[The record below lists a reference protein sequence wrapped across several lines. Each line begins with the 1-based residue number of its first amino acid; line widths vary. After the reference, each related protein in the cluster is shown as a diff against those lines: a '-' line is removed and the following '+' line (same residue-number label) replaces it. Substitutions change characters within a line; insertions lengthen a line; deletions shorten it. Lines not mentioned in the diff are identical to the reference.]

1 MQAKDVI
8 LGLLKTKDM
17 SGYDIKKKFEEE
29 FSFFFDSSY
38 GSVYPTLKKL
48 EENEYIFKKTLIQ
61 EGKPNKHLF
70 SITTKGEELFEN
82 YLQSEVKRDNIRSD
96 ICMRLYFGEFMD
108 KNQLFNTIDNAISQ
122 NKNTIEQ
129 LEQMHTKYSV
139 NMSDT
144 QKISLEIGIEYHKS
158 QLNVLLSGIKKLEN
172 N

>member
-8 LGLLKTKDM
+8 LGLLKKKDM
-17 SGYDIKKKFEEE
+17 SGYDIKKRFEEE

-48 EENEYIFKKTLIQ
+48 ESNQYIHKKTLIQ

-70 SITTKGEELFEN
+70 SITKKGEELFEC
-82 YLQSEVKRDNIRSD
+82 YLESEVKRDNIRSD
-96 ICMRLYFGEFMD
+96 ICMRLYFGEFINKKQMLTII
-108 KNQLFNTIDNAISQ
+108 KNTISQ
-122 NKNTIEQ
+122 NEKTVHQ
-129 LEQMHTKYSV
+129 LEHMYTLYGG

-158 QLNVLLSGIKKLEN
+158 QLQVLQDGIQKL
-172 N
+172 